1 MAKDC
6 MSKAVMVSSSEAD
19 LLWGHCHYLKGFDVP
34 KISKCC
40 NAPVIRVIGTYR
52 CEKCDKYLH
61 DGDYI
66 NKE

>member
-1 MAKDC
+1 MAKDS
-6 MSKAVMVSSSEAD
+6 MSRAVMKSSSEAD
-19 LLWGHCHYLKGFDVP
+19 LLWGHCHYQIGIDIP
-34 KISKCC
+34 KLSKCC
-40 NAPVIRVIGTYR
+40 NAPVIKVTGHCR